1 VRTVARRQN
10 RRQDKLFEVR
20 HMKIPRQ
27 IESLFGRYPTL
38 AGFSVRGVG
47 AIPDS
52 CVRSGADDE
61 LFADITTA
69 LAELLSEEP
78 ESREFLHGRTFART
92 LH

>member
-1 VRTVARRQN
+1 
-10 RRQDKLFEVR
+10 
-20 HMKIPRQ
+20 MKIPRQ
-27 IESLFGRYPTL
+27 IESLFERYPTL

-47 AIPDS
+47 DIPDS
-52 CVRSGADDE
+52 CVRSGAADE
-61 LFADITTA
+61 LFVGDVGISPALSAHEYAEIFADITTA